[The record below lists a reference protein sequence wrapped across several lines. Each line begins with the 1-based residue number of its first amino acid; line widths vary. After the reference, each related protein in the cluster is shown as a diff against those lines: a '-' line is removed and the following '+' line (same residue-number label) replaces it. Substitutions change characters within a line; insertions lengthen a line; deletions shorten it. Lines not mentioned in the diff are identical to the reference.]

1 MPKINLSVPHSLE
14 QDVALEKV
22 RGLLDSVKAEHGDR
36 ISGLREEWQGNT
48 GKFSFSIMG
57 FPVSGSL
64 VVESSQVN
72 LDGKIP
78 LMAMPF
84 KDKVKNI
91 IMEQAQRILA

>member
-1 MPKINLSVPHSLE
+1 MPKISLSVPHSLE

-36 ISGLREEWQGNT
+36 ISGLQEEWQGNT

-72 LDGKIP
+72 MDGKIP

>member
-1 MPKINLSVPHSLE
+1 MPKISLSVPHSLE